1 MQQND
6 HVRSQASL
14 ISALTRTFL
23 PEPKTKK
30 ARGKTVFVIS
40 HDDHYFH
47 VADRVLKLDY
57 GKIEADLTAE
67 EFLETNRPVGVRVA
81 G

>member
-1 MQQND
+1 M
-6 HVRSQASL
+6 
-14 ISALTRTFL
+14 
-23 PEPKTKK
+23 
-30 ARGKTVFVIS
+30 FVIS

-57 GKIEADLTAE
+57 GRIEADLTVE
-67 EFLETNRPVGVRVA
+67 EFLETHRPMGVRAA